1 MYTAIILE
9 PREHKALS
17 FVLRNILENLDDT
30 WNLQLYHGTAN
41 QSFVEHI
48 IRDELSSYTS
58 RISIKNLGVENL
70 SLNEYSRLL
79 CSAEFISKIPTEVF
93 LIFQTDSMINPR
105 YKDLIHTF
113 LHYDYVGAPW
123 KNGNVGNGGFSLRRR
138 SKMLE
143 CIQRGV
149 NNEEEDGFYSNTI
162 HNLNKPPPELAALFS
177 VETVYSKVFFAVH
190 KPWGWL
196 PLENINEITKN
207 CPGFSELMELQDN
220 YLQID
225 YESHAEERRII
236 LDNLKSLVIKSGA
249 SLEGNSFYFHQ
260 TLQEFPELYTKQLNL
275 FWCGKQATKRMC
287 EIGFN
292 AGHSTMLLLL
302 GRKTPLEF
310 TIFDIGHHP
319 YTKPCLEYIGS
330 KYTNVRFE
338 YIEGDSTKTM
348 SKWIRDHKDY
358 LESYDVVHVDGGHS
372 ELCIF
377 NDMKNADILV
387 KVGGILIIDDTNID
401 YINKYVDLY
410 VSSGNYREIDML
422 KTVGYPHR
430 ILEKIT

>member
-1 MYTAIILE
+1 MYTAVIIE
-9 PREHKALS
+9 PREHNALS

-30 WNLQLYHGTAN
+30 WNILIFHGTKN
-41 QSFVEHI
+41 ENFVKNI
-48 IRDELSSYTS
+48 IKDKLFSYS
-58 RISIKNLGVENL
+58 ARISIQNLGMDNL
-70 SLNEYSRLL
+70 SFDHYNKIL
-79 CSAEFISKIPTEVF
+79 CNHDFISMIPTEVF

-123 KNGNVGNGGFSLRRR
+123 IDGTVGNGGFSLRRR

-149 NNEEEDGFYSNTI
+149 DYTVNEDQFYSNSV

-177 VETVYSKVFFAVH
+177 VETIYSKVFFAVH
-190 KPWGWL
+190 KPWSL
-196 PLENINEITKN
+196 KPLELKQLCEN
-207 CPGFSELMELQDN
+207 CPGLYILIELQSN
-220 YLQID
+220 YIQIE
-225 YESHAEERRII
+225 YEFHREEINSI
-236 LDNLKSLVIKSGA
+236 LDDIKSIVINSGT

-260 TLQEFPELYTKQLNL
+260 SLQQFPELYTKQLNL
-275 FWCGKQATKRMC
+275 FWCGKKALKRIC

-310 TIFDIGHHP
+310 TIFDIGHHS
-319 YTKPCLEYIGS
+319 YTRPCFEYIQK
-330 KYTNVRFE
+330 KYTNIAFE
-338 YIEGDSTKTM
+338 YIEGDSIQTM
-348 SKWIRDHKDY
+348 PAWIRDHKH
-358 LESYDVVHVDGGHS
+358 LIESYDVVHVDGGHS
-372 ELCIF
+372 EPCIF

-387 KVGGILIIDDTNID
+387 KVGGIMIIDDTNID

-410 VSSGNYREIDML
+410 LSSASYIELGMI

-430 ILEKIT
+430 VLQKIR